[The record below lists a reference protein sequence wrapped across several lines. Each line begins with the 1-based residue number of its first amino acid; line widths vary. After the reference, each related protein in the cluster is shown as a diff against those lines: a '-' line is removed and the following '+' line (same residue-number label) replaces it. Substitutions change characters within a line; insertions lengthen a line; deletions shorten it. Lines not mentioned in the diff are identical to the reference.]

1 MATPRVTADWTAVK
15 FQYVHTKT
23 SVAELAREHGLK
35 EDTLWKRITRGGW
48 TDMRVE
54 AEQKA
59 FADAAAAA
67 SKARVQDLAGFNAD
81 DLKIARALRSRVAK
95 RLGGKDAKG
104 EDVNMTA
111 GELRMLAA
119 TAEAA
124 QRMGRL
130 ALGASTDNV
139 GVGGIGGEGP
149 VEVANVS
156 KEEYLK
162 AREDVLQ
169 EY

>member
-1 MATPRVTADWTAVK
+1 MVAVASKTDWTAIK
-15 FQYVHTKT
+15 FQFIQSNV
-23 SVAELAREHGLK
+23 SVADLSRQFGIK
-35 EDTLWKRITRGGW
+35 EDTIWKRVTRGHW
-48 TDMRVE
+48 AELRVE

-59 FADAAAAA
+59 YADAAASH
-67 SKARVQDLAGFNAD
+67 SKDRVRDLTQFNQD
-81 DLKIARALRSRVAK
+81 DLTIARTLRNRVAK
-95 RLGGKDAKG
+95 RLRTKNEAGD
-104 EDVNMTA
+104 ELPLTA

-139 GVGGIGGEGP
+139 GHAGTGGEGP
-149 VEVANVS
+149 VAIVNVS

-162 AREDVLQ
+162 AREEVLQ